1 MEPERGRGVVCPG
14 MAGRGG
20 GVCGGGRGGW
30 GAGRRPG
37 GACRRGARTSKAGA
51 PGEERPAGL
60 TLSEAAQALLE
71 LRSTPLRAESE
82 ATERGPSDH
91 SIGRWQPA
99 PAVLAV
105 VDQTRC
111 DGCGSCV
118 AVCPAEA
125 IAAAAVAQVEP
136 AKCIACGQ
144 CVMSCPREA
153 IVLET
158 FSQGAVHQRSP

>member
-20 GVCGGGRGGW
+20 GGRGGGSW
-30 GAGRRPG
+30 GAGRRSG
-37 GACRRGARTSKAGA
+37 GACRRGARTSQAGV
-51 PGEERPAGL
+51 PDEERPAGL
-60 TLSEAAQALLE
+60 TLSEAARALLE
-71 LRSTPLRAESE
+71 LRSTPLRTESE
-82 ATERGPSDH
+82 ATEGAPSDH
-91 SIGRWQPA
+91 SIARWQPA

-125 IAAAAVAQVEP
+125 IVVEAAAQVEP
-136 AKCIACGQ
+136 AKCIGCGQ

-158 FSQGAVHQRSP
+158 VSQAAAHQRSP